1 MIYEGLRVVDTS
13 RGIAGGYCSKLLTDL
28 GADVVKLEPAEGD
41 PLRGYSATG
50 SVGKDG
56 DPDGV
61 LFRYLHTSQ
70 RSVVVDDPARLRE
83 WVAAAD
89 VVLESFAPGM
99 AEELGILG
107 VAPVTVSISSFGRGG
122 PDSEQSLPEEVL
134 QARSGSLSNHGHMH
148 RSPLTVGGELGQY
161 VTGAF
166 GALGAVTAWWRAS
179 RTGEAE
185 HVDVSM
191 LEAMQYTLVTVPTLM
206 ARFPG
211 GRGGTFRW
219 VMIPG
224 NEPTGDDR
232 YVGITTVTK
241 QQWLS
246 LLHVIGRD
254 DLAGDDELTTM
265 LGRFRRAQEVNEMIR
280 GWTMQHTADDVVEL
294 CAEGRVPAA
303 VLGNGQ
309 LLPSFEQLA
318 AREAFVDQPGAGFLR
333 PRAPFR
339 FSAVHDRVMTPAPRL
354 GEHTGDP
361 VPAPRPVAGIPG
373 SVGSRPFAGV
383 TVLDFTAFWSG
394 PAATA
399 WFSAMGADVVKVES
413 VQRPDGIRFSAAVR
427 PKDNPQY
434 YEMSALFAATNLG
447 KRGITLD
454 LGQREGLALA
464 KRLIER
470 SDVVC
475 ENFTPRVMDS
485 FGLDYDA
492 MCAIRPDVVVLR
504 LPAFGLE
511 GPWRDRPGF
520 AQTMEQITGM
530 AWRTGYEG
538 GPPIIPG
545 GFVDPAVGVHAA
557 TALVAALEHRD
568 RTGEGQL
575 VEMPMIE
582 VAAAMTA
589 EQVAE
594 YTAYGELLGRRGEGG
609 VYRCEGEREDGGE
622 AWIAVHVG
630 SDPLP
635 EDERAAWCAERSP
648 DQAVKELLAAG
659 IPAAVMV
666 PAFLALDD
674 PQLRARGFF
683 EPVEHPL
690 VGEQE
695 YPGWP
700 MRFSAGPDRYWR
712 DPPPLLGQHTDAVL
726 GGELGLDAG
735 ELDRLREQHVIG
747 DTPLMGG

>member
-1 MIYEGLRVVDTS
+1 VIYDGLRVVDTS
-13 RGIAGGYCSKLLTDL
+13 RGIAGGYGSKLLTDL
-28 GADVVKLEPAEGD
+28 GADVIKLEPPEGD
-41 PLRGYSATG
+41 PLRAYSATD

-70 RSVVVDDPARLRE
+70 RSVIVENEASLRAWVD
-83 WVAAAD
+83 AAD
-89 VVLESFAPGM
+89 VVIESFVPGQ
-99 AEELGILG
+99 AEELGIVG
-107 VAPVTVSISSFGRGG
+107 VAPVTVSISPFGRGG
-122 PDSEQSLPEEVL
+122 PDSELSLPEEVL
-134 QARSGSLSNHGHMH
+134 QARSGSLSNHGHMN
-148 RSPLTVGGELGQY
+148 RPPLTVGGQLGQY

-166 GALGAVTAWWRAS
+166 AALGAVTAWWRAS
-179 RTGEAE
+179 RTGERE

-211 GRGGTFRW
+211 GRPGTFRW
-219 VMIPG
+219 VMLPG
-224 NEPTGDDR
+224 NEPTGDDK

-254 DLAGDDELTTM
+254 DLTGDEELATM
-265 LGRFRRAQEVNEMIR
+265 LGRFRRAGEVNDMIR
-280 GWTMQHTADDVVEL
+280 GWTMQRTADEVVEL

-303 VLGNGQ
+303 VVGNGQ
-309 LLPSFEQLA
+309 LLPSFAQLA
-318 AREAFVDQPGAGFLR
+318 ARQAFVEQPAAGFLR

-339 FSAVHDRVMTPAPRL
+339 FSAVPDRVMRPAPRL
-354 GEHTGDP
+354 GAHSDDP
-361 VPAPRPVAGIPG
+361 VPEPRPVGGIPG

-383 TVLDFTAFWSG
+383 SVLDFTAFWSG
-394 PAATA
+394 PFATA
-399 WFSAMGADVVKVES
+399 WFSAAGADVIKVES

-427 PKDNPQY
+427 PKDDPRY
-434 YEMSALFAATNLG
+434 YELSGLFHATNLG

-454 LGQREGLALA
+454 LGQPEGIALA
-464 KRLIER
+464 KRLIEQ

-485 FGLDYDA
+485 FGLDYEA
-492 MCAIRPDVVVLR
+492 MRAIRADVIVLR
-504 LPAFGLE
+504 LPAFGLS

-545 GFVDPAVGVHAA
+545 GFVDPAVGVHCA
-557 TALVAALEHRD
+557 TAIVAALEHRD

-594 YTAYGELLGRRGEGG
+594 YSAYGELPGRRGEGG
-609 VYRCEGEREDGGE
+609 VYRCEGDGDE
-622 AWIAVHVG
+622 WIAVHLR
-630 SDPLP
+630 SDPLSP
-635 EDERAAWCAERSP
+635 EERAAWCAERTP
-648 DQAVKELLAAG
+648 EQAAKELLEAG
-659 IPAAVMV
+659 IPAAPMV
-666 PAFLALDD
+666 PAFMTLDD

-683 EPVEHPL
+683 EAVEHPL

-700 MRFSAGPDRYWR
+700 MRFSAGPDRYWSG
-712 DPPPLLGQHTDAVL
+712 PAPLLGQHTEAVL
-726 GGELGLDAG
+726 GGELGLDDKQLA
-735 ELDRLREQHVIG
+735 RLREQRVIG
-747 DTPLMGG
+747 DAPLMGG